1 MGKGVGRKPVA
12 HACAEKGRRRP
23 GRWARRMARLP
34 LRRALFAYVLL
45 FTLAAVAL
53 VIGTCLLCES
63 GKDRLIA
70 EGWVRVVG
78 EDGRIVLRTYKAFM
92 DATALSTDGEEL
104 HYELVMSAE
113 MDARYEL
120 LSVIEGFSLFVW
132 PLVCMAL
139 AARAFYRRKLR
150 EPLNVLRAAA
160 LRIGENDL
168 DFSIDYDAPDEMGRL
183 CADFERMRARVLAH
197 ERALWREM
205 EERRRQTAALSHD
218 LRTPLTVLKGEAELL
233 ESGAL
238 PPERVRR
245 TAETMRG
252 HILRMERYVAG
263 LNEMRRLEDMQ
274 PHRERMALGALAER
288 LRETGALLAGQ
299 AGRAFAL
306 GADAPMA
313 AVWADAQLVERVF
326 DNLMQNALRYAS
338 ERVEARLSLEDG
350 RLVLTVRDDGR
361 GFSQQALAHAADPF
375 WSEDKTGAQGHLG
388 LGLNISRGIC
398 ERCGGALTLDND
410 ARGGACVRADF
421 GTCEKPE

>member
-1 MGKGVGRKPVA
+1 MGKAVGKGLGIRA
-12 HACAEKGRRRP
+12 RAEKGRKRP
-23 GRWARRMARLP
+23 GRWARWMMSLP
-34 LRRALFAYVLL
+34 LKRALFAYVLL
-45 FTLAAVAL
+45 FTLAAL
-53 VIGTCLLCES
+53 GLILGTCLLCES
-63 GKDRLIA
+63 GKDDLIA
-70 EGWVRVVG
+70 DGWVRVTG
-78 EDGRIVLRTYKAFM
+78 EDGRIMLRTYKGFV

-104 HYELVMSAE
+104 RYELVMSAD

-120 LSVIEGFSLFVW
+120 LSVIEGCSLFVW

-168 DFSIDYDAPDEMGRL
+168 DFSIDYDAPDDMGRL
-183 CADFERMRARVLAH
+183 CADFERMRARVLEH

-218 LRTPLTVLKGEAELL
+218 LRTPLTVLRGEAELL
-233 ESGAL
+233 EGGTL

-274 PHRERMALGALAER
+274 PRRERIALGALAER
-288 LRETGALLAGQ
+288 LQETGALLAAQ
-299 AGRAFAL
+299 AGHAFAL
-306 GADAPMA
+306 APDEPQT
-313 AVWADAQLVERVF
+313 VVQADAQLVERVF
-326 DNLMQNALRYAS
+326 DNAMQNALRYAS
-338 ERVEARLSLEDG
+338 SRVEAHLTAVGG

-375 WSEDKTGAQGHLG
+375 WSEDKTGAKGHLG
-388 LGLNISRGIC
+388 LGMNIARGIC
-398 ERCGGALTLDND
+398 ARCGGTLTLTND
-410 ARGGACVRADF
+410 ARGGALVSADF
-421 GTCEKPE
+421 GACG